1 MEALLRILLISF
13 GSIGVGYGTQR
24 ILRGL
29 AADAE
34 SRVTRVSN
42 GLKFVGLLVLQPI
55 AILNSFWTLNLQHVE
70 LVIMP
75 VLGVASIAVGAGTAL
90 LCIQLFRVPPF
101 RAGSLL
107 SASMFTNLG
116 VFAALIAFVL
126 YGPLGFS
133 LVQLFRVFEET
144 TYYAIGFP
152 LSRQVASGPLRE
164 IRLDPRLLGI
174 RPIVLVPLGAII
186 IGTGLKWFGVT
197 SPPGLEDVSRL
208 VVPTMTAM
216 LGSAIGLTLRITK
229 VNSYRREITMVVIT
243 KFIVIPLVIVPIA
256 WVSGLGSMLGG
267 VPFKVV
273 IIASCMPTAFLAVVP
288 PALYGFDLDL
298 ANSAWLVTTLGLLV
312 VAPILLFVLA

>member
-1 MEALLRILLISF
+1 MEALLRILVISF
-13 GSIGVGYGTQR
+13 GSIGIGYGIQHL
-24 ILRGL
+24 LRGFS
-29 AADAE
+29 ADAE
-34 SRVTRVSN
+34 PLLTRTSN
-42 GLKFVGLLVLQPI
+42 GLKFLGLLVLQPI

-75 VLGVASIAVGAGTAL
+75 VLGVMSIAVGAGAAM
-90 LCIQLFRVPPF
+90 LCIQLFDVPPS
-101 RAGSLL
+101 RAGSVLT
-107 SASMFTNLG
+107 ASMFTNLG

-126 YGPLGFS
+126 YGPVGFS

-152 LSRQVASGPLRE
+152 LSRQVASGPLKE
-164 IRLDPRLLGI
+164 IRLDPRHLGI

-186 IGTGLKWFGVT
+186 VGASLKWLGVT
-197 SPPGLEDVSRL
+197 SPPVLDDVSQM

-229 VNSYRREITMVVIT
+229 VNSYRREIAMVVIT

-273 IIASCMPTAFLAVVP
+273 VIASCMPTAFLAVVP
-288 PALYGFDLDL
+288 PAIYGFDLDL